1 MKQEVRTM
9 KRVTFFFVI
18 IELFLYGS
26 FLAMDLLEVGSN
38 QISINLKFISILFCF
53 FYTIRLWILR
63 QDRSQWIRF
72 SFLFLILSDY
82 FLLIRDSY
90 TLGVCT
96 FLGVQL
102 CYLKF
107 LLEGESKF
115 NRWKILR
122 VVGRN
127 LLISGSCLLVLHLN
141 GVEMDETL
149 MLATVYMTTFV
160 GNLILAFVKRRSTK
174 ERYVTLFFLGLMLYF
189 LCDINVAIFNLGD
202 YVDTTG
208 VFMGKLYQFAT
219 VAMWMFYLPGIVL
232 ITLSNDQKIG
242 TSRGQ

>member
-9 KRVTFFFVI
+9 KRVTFLFVF

-26 FLAMDLLEVGSN
+26 FLTMDVLEMGSN
-38 QISINLKFISILFCF
+38 QISIKLKFISILFCF

-63 QDRSQWIRF
+63 QDRSRWIRF

-82 FLLIRDSY
+82 FLLIQDSY

-107 LLEGESKF
+107 LLEGNAKVR
-115 NRWKILR
+115 RWRFVR
-122 VVGRN
+122 VFGRN
-127 LLISGSCLLVLHLN
+127 LLISGSCLLVLHLI
-141 GVEMDETL
+141 GIELDKTL
-149 MLATVYMTTFV
+149 MVATVYLITFA
-160 GNLILAFVKRRSTK
+160 GNLFFAFSKKRRTK
-174 ERYVTLFFLGLMLYF
+174 ERYDQLFFIGLLLYF
-189 LCDINVAIFNLGD
+189 LCDINVGIFNLAD
-202 YVDTTG
+202 YVDITG

-219 VAMWMFYLPGIVL
+219 IAMWLFYLPGIVL
-232 ITLSNDQKIG
+232 ITLSNDQTIG
-242 TSRGQ
+242 ESSVQ